1 MDKKLCNNST
11 EIYDEILAI
20 LAFMPLDL
28 EASEIPIFPLKI
40 RSIRS
45 ISFRGRAAEHSTAEC
60 WSAAAESAD

>member
-1 MDKKLCNNST
+1 MDKKLYINST

-40 RSIRS
+40 RSI
-45 ISFRGRAAEHSTAEC
+45 SFRGRAAEHSTAEC